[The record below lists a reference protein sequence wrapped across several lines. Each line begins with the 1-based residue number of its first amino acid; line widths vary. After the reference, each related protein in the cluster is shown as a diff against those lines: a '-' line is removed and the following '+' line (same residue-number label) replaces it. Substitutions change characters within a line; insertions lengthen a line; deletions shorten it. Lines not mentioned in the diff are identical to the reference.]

1 VGCSL
6 WDNMKQGSQ
15 FKAAGNRASSEWG
28 CNWGQRGGWWMGW
41 GVEGN
46 AVCTRAA
53 GGWAQVHPRTHTA
66 FAAAVS
72 RGGWS
77 CGIGGGIRGWG
88 RGVN

>member
-1 VGCSL
+1 
-6 WDNMKQGSQ
+6 M
-15 FKAAGNRASSEWG
+15 E
-28 CNWGQRGGWWMGW
+28 W
-41 GVEGN
+41 GVESN

-77 CGIGGGIRGWG
+77 CGIGGGVRGWG
-88 RGVN
+88 EGGEMRSQSDQAFNGWKGPH